1 MCPSS
6 WTPSA
11 IYNAKVSKLA
21 EIDMRWHRARSRY
34 SSPSRCRRAFR
45 TCGPAGAGERH
56 PYALVNPVIDQDGKY
71 VAMGPIGKIEPPQ
84 LQPVTAT
91 LLQIAAGDLQA
102 ETDDGSDEV
111 KANTSAEAMDI
122 AATRID
128 AKSAIYLDN
137 MKQSVQRE
145 GEIYLGMALSA
156 ISRMAASSRP

>member
-1 MCPSS
+1 
-6 WTPSA
+6 
-11 IYNAKVSKLA
+11 
-21 EIDMRWHRARSRY
+21 
-34 SSPSRCRRAFR
+34 
-45 TCGPAGAGERH
+45 
-56 PYALVNPVIDQDGKY
+56 
-71 VAMGPIGKIEPPQ
+71 MGPIGKIEPPQ
-84 LQPVTAT
+84 LQPVTAA

-145 GEIYLGMALSA
+145 GEILPRHGS
-156 ISRMAASSRP
+156 